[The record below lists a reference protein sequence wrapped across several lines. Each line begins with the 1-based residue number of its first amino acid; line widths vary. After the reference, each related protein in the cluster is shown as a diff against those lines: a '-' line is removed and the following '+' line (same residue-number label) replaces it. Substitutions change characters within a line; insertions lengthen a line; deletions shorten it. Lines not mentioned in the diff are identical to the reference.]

1 MAKLKI
7 KNTIKIIFS
16 STFSSLTKWETMK
29 ILNTKLEVLF
39 TLVWLLG
46 IKGVIYEE
54 DWTYREKFD

>member
-1 MAKLKI
+1 MAKLNI